1 MRLFLDCLH
10 LGTKIYQ
17 KNHFPHFLSRS
28 GLGIQEKGSFHGC
41 LGPLGHERL
50 GRSGPKNPGLSE
62 FAGAVSTALRISR
75 IMR

>member
-1 MRLFLDCLH
+1 MEAAWCIFTL
-10 LGTKIYQ
+10 
-17 KNHFPHFLSRS
+17 KNHLPHFLSRS

-50 GRSGPKNPGLSE
+50 GRSYPKNSGLSE